1 MRKKIARTYGP
12 ETRLFR
18 KVDVANQV
26 GFTLMELIAVI
37 VIFSVLG
44 AMLVPRYIDLDKNA
58 RQRAIEAGVAELNG
72 REGLVWSITKISPT
86 GYEDD
91 TKIFDTVDI
100 DLGLD
105 YLWTGA
111 PKPSGGEIRFGY
123 AGEPVFLT
131 RARSTETHPG
141 HWSQ

>member
-44 AMLVPRYIDLDKNA
+44 SMIVPRYIDLDKNA

-86 GYEDD
+86 GYQDD
-91 TKIFDTVDI
+91 TTTFNAVDK
-100 DLGLD
+100 DLGVD
-105 YLWTGA
+105 YIWTSS
-111 PKPSGGEIRFGY
+111 PVPSGGEIKFQPG
-123 AGEPVFLT
+123 GESMFLT
-131 RARSTETHPG
+131 RSKSTETHPG